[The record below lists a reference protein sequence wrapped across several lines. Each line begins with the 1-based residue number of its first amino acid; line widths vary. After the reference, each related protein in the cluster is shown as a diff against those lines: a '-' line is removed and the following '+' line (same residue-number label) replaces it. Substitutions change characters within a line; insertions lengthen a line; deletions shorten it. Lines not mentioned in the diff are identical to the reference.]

1 MEKVKKLMIIIRNGI
16 AFIYSWL
23 VICVIIV
30 SLIVGQEIISVSFL
44 LKLLA
49 LSSWAAICFAVC
61 FRNQILQ
68 KKGFIFSLTA
78 FYILFI
84 PIEILMFYL
93 MRIFQKG
100 GTPVLWIYFFIIII
114 TFYIISVLIDFM
126 VMRKRAEVYTK
137 KLREYNGM

>member
-61 FRNQILQ
+61 FRNQNLQ

>member
-30 SLIVGQEIISVSFL
+30 SLIGGQEVISVNFL

-61 FRNQILQ
+61 FRNQSLQ

-137 KLREYNGM
+137 KLREYNGT